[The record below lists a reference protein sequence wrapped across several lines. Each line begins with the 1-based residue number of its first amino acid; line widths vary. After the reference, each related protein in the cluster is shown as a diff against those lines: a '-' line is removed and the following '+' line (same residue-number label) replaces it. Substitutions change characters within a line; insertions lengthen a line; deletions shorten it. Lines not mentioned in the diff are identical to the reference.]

1 MLSLTDRMAAALR
14 RVIDDVSDLSNET
27 LSVCH
32 DVLADYDAE
41 RMALAPQFQPGQFVR
56 SKHEP
61 DNPMWQGEVIKVLSE
76 GLVFFKTSDCLA
88 SAMHYSLELVPN
100 LPATNTGD

>member
-1 MLSLTDRMAAALR
+1 MLSLTDRMAAALQ
-14 RVIDDVSDLSNET
+14 
-27 LSVCH
+27 
-32 DVLADYDAE
+32 DVLYNGSEADLDSAFDLLAEYDAE
-41 RMALAPQFQPGQFVR
+41 RKALAPCFQPGQFVR

-100 LPATNTGD
+100 FPATNTGD